1 MISQIVFADITILS
15 CIQYLLCILSPAEL
29 GKFSLQSPVLL
40 LLLLP
45 HNPGSS
51 YCLTLEYK
59 YTASVPKR
67 CKFVRA
73 SVYGQASPYWPR
85 TDWDRLVGKFY
96 FDSEL
101 EFPKKN

>member
-73 SVYGQASPYWPR
+73 SVYGQA
-85 TDWDRLVGKFY
+85 LFAILAE
-96 FDSEL
+96 DSSDTLGQTLWEIL
-101 EFPKKN
+101 F

>member
-15 CIQYLLCILSPAEL
+15 CIQYLLCILSQAEL
-29 GKFSLQSPVLL
+29 GKFFLQSPVLL

-59 YTASVPKR
+59 YTASILKR

-73 SVYGQASPYWPR
+73 SVYGQALFAILAEDSS
-85 TDWDRLVGKFY
+85 DRLGQTRWEILF
-96 FDSEL
+96 
-101 EFPKKN
+101 